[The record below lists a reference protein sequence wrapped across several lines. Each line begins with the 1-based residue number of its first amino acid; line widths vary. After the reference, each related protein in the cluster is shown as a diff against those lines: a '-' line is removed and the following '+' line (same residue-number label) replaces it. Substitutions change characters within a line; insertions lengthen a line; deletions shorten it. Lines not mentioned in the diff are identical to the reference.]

1 MKKIL
6 DLSSIYTLSFA
17 DDAEENNITGRILL
31 DKDNNFEG
39 VVVND
44 LNKTNYLV
52 FGYLD
57 KNKIDFIMGNDELDE
72 VPKRFLSIHENDSY
86 NGTVSAKDIF
96 TEVPLGSCIIKKRD
110 AEKTREVTGYEES
123 VIEKNIE
130 ILKTNLGERTKELYD
145 NFKENKTNKTG
156 QIK

>member
-1 MKKIL
+1 MKKII
-6 DLSSIYTLSFA
+6 DLSCIYTLTPEE
-17 DDAEENNITGRILL
+17 DAEENNITGRILL

-44 LNKTNYLV
+44 FNKTNYLV

-57 KNKIDFIMGNDELDE
+57 DNKIDFVMGNDESEE
-72 VPKRFLSIHENDSY
+72 VPKRFLTINENDTY
-86 NGTVSAKDIF
+86 NGSVSAKDIF

-110 AEKTREVTGYEES
+110 AEKTREVTDYEES

>member
-6 DLSSIYTLSFA
+6 DLSCIYTLTPEE
-17 DDAEENNITGRILL
+17 DAEENKITGRILL
-31 DKDNNFEG
+31 DENNNFEG
-39 VVVND
+39 VVENG

-57 KNKIDFIMGNDELDE
+57 DKKIDFVMGNDELDE
-72 VPKRFLSIHENDSY
+72 VPKRFLTINKNDTY
-86 NGTVSAKDIF
+86 NGSVSAKDIF

-110 AEKTREVTGYEES
+110 AEKTREVTDYEES